1 MQPIWEAYVLK
12 QWENLSSTVL
22 RIFPVYNVFA
32 VYTIDGTVTFYKA
45 PCSIDLSKVYF
56 VPPSLGKA
64 TGYDWDDLL
73 QYSEPTWSYPCEQLA
88 PMRIKFV
95 MSIRLA
101 QYALRK
107 KWNGSSLYWTHQ
119 YDFIDSITD
128 FVWTEIMTD
137 AYSDTDR
144 YFPVTCDGKTTRQCL
159 IGYRN
164 SRGYFF
170 DENRIAH
177 SGKINAAI
185 DSVWS
190 DYIRACRWEAL
201 KKTMWKRAL
210 ARCWRDGMTFKE
222 FLMAYLRVEPSKPYT
237 ERKPVTYT
245 EIERF
250 VQKITNPHIERD
262 IDNTN
267 SKSFDFI
274 SVDVMLGGIY
284 GDFRA
289 TAEKVREYQK
299 EIDKMV
305 CDKIENSP
313 RFTKYGIPVN
323 CLALTSKVICRDF
336 SIHYIFELKKPS

>member
-1 MQPIWEAYVLK
+1 
-12 QWENLSSTVL
+12 
-22 RIFPVYNVFA
+22 
-32 VYTIDGTVTFYKA
+32 
-45 PCSIDLSKVYF
+45 
-56 VPPSLGKA
+56 
-64 TGYDWDDLL
+64 
-73 QYSEPTWSYPCEQLA
+73 
-88 PMRIKFV
+88 
-95 MSIRLA
+95 
-101 QYALRK
+101 
-107 KWNGSSLYWTHQ
+107 
-119 YDFIDSITD
+119 
-128 FVWTEIMTD
+128 
-137 AYSDTDR
+137 
-144 YFPVTCDGKTTRQCL
+144 
-159 IGYRN
+159 
-164 SRGYFF
+164 
-170 DENRIAH
+170 
-177 SGKINAAI
+177 
-185 DSVWS
+185 
-190 DYIRACRWEAL
+190 
-201 KKTMWKRAL
+201 
-210 ARCWRDGMTFKE
+210 MTFKE
-222 FLMAYLRVEPSKPYT
+222 FLMAYLRVEPSKTYT